1 VSPEAGPQ
9 NRRRVDLDLYEHL
22 IRQGVAEADERG
34 TAIDHVTARRMA
46 LWLLPRCQDDPDFMR
61 HLIRFAQT
69 GAVNRALNPKLR
81 QRAWSASHP
90 SRPYASRLLQYVVAR
105 GTDRGP
111 IGPNFAAV
119 CEQMDQADAKLIDL
133 RDRLRDA
140 SRGPQ
145 PAPETGYQQVITLA
159 HHDPES
165 QTVTLILDTATAT
178 ATIHAITSSATNRE
192 AHTREIQRESQNLPP
207 GSFGKQNRE
216 TIAFREARTAARL
229 RAVERAYQAAIN
241 HEGTPALDLSQLRPA
256 LSKTFD
262 REPEQQ

>member
-1 VSPEAGPQ
+1 VSLDHAPE
-9 NRRRVDLDLYEHL
+9 RERRVDLDLYEHL

-46 LWLLPRCQDDPDFMR
+46 LWLLPRSQDDPDFMR

-133 RDRLRDA
+133 RDRLRG
-140 SRGPQ
+140 SRRRQ
-145 PAPETGYQQVITLA
+145 PAPETGYQPVITMA
-159 HHDPES
+159 HHDPGS

-178 ATIHAITSSATNRE
+178 AAIHAITTSATNRE

-216 TIAFREARTAARL
+216 TIAFQEARTAARL
-229 RAVERAYQAAIN
+229 RAVERAYQSAIS
-241 HEGTPALDLSQLRPA
+241 HEGTAATELTQLRP
-256 LSKTFD
+256 SFGKTPG
-262 REPEQQ
+262 REIELE